1 MTKPLFERN
10 NFKFSMIKI
19 DLELI
24 SNVETYLFLDKN
36 MRGRI
41 SYISKRSSK
50 ANNNYLKCYDPKQ
63 ESKRIYM

>member
-10 NFKFSMIKI
+10 TFKFSMIKI

-36 MRGRI
+36 MRGRV

-50 ANNNYLKCYDPKQ
+50 ANNNHLKCYDPKQ